1 MLFAFDLKTRERTQL
16 TTEPVGGVDGIE
28 PDGRGGLLITD
39 VFGSRIVHV
48 PASGAPR
55 TVLQLGAAGADFG
68 YVPATRTAIVPF
80 LFGNSVSAYDLTAA
94 LNAP

>member
-1 MLFAFDLKTRERTQL
+1 MLFAFDLKTKERTQL
-16 TTEPVGGVDGIE
+16 TAAPVGGVDGIE
-28 PDGRGGLLITD
+28 PDGRGGFLITD

-55 TVLQLGAAGADFG
+55 TVLQLAAAGADFG

-94 LNAP
+94 LK